1 MAHTVGEC
9 SLALIFL
16 FMWLRIKA
24 NIDVCKLGTV
34 TVQPAPVIPL
44 GSTANISCSLN
55 PKQGCSHHPNS
66 NKLILL
72 KFVNDVLVENL
83 HGKKVHDHPGHSSTF
98 QVTNLSL
105 GMTLFVCKLNC
116 SNFQKTQPVPVCG
129 VEISVG
135 VAPEPPQNITC
146 VQEGEHGTVACSWN
160 PGKVTYLKT
169 YYTLQL
175 SGPNNVTCQ
184 KQCYSD
190 NHQNCNHLDL
200 GINLTP
206 DLAESR
212 FLVSVTAVND
222 LGNSSSLPHT
232 FTFLDIV
239 RPLPPWDIRIDFLNA
254 SGSRCTLQWE
264 DEGQVVLNRL
274 RYQPLNSTSWNM
286 VNATNAKGRYD
297 LQDLRP
303 FTEYEFQISSKLHLS
318 EGSWSPWSESLRTRT
333 PEEAPVG
340 TLDIWYLKQDIDYD
354 RQQISLF
361 WKSLN
366 PSEAR
371 GKILHYQVTLQE
383 VTKKMTLQNTT
394 RHTSWTGVIPRTGTW
409 TASVSAA
416 NSKGASA
423 PTRINIVDL
432 CGTELLA
439 PQQVSAKSENVDNI
453 MVTWRPPRKAAS
465 AVWEYIVEWR
475 ALQPGSITTFPPHWL
490 RIPPYNM
497 SALISEG
504 IKPYICYEI
513 WVHALSDD
521 QGGCS
526 SIRGDSRHKAPL
538 SGPHITAITEK
549 KESLVISW
557 THIPFLE
564 QRGCILHY
572 RIYWKE
578 RDSPAQPERCEIQYR
593 HSQNSHPISSLQPR
607 VTYVLWM
614 TAVTTAG
621 ESPQGNEREFCP
633 QGKVNWKTFVI
644 SSICIAI
651 IIVGTFSTR
660 YFRQKAFTL
669 LSTLKPQW
677 YSRTIPDPAN
687 STWVKKYPIMEEKIQ
702 LPMDNL
708 LMALPTIEEPETLII
723 NEVLYQMIP
732 AIRQPYCF
740 KKGQEF
746 QGYST
751 SKEDTIYI
759 ATNPQAT
766 GTLTD
771 ETRQLVNLYKVLGSR
786 DPDSKLGNLPNPLT
800 VTPVNYL
807 PSHEGYLPS
816 NIVDLSPHDT
826 DPTDSLDLAHQ
837 HISLSIFAPSSLHPL
852 TFCGERL
859 TLDRLKMGYDSLMS
873 NEA

>member
-578 RDSPAQPERCEIQYR
+578 RDSPAQPERC
-593 HSQNSHPISSLQPR
+593 
-607 VTYVLWM
+607 
-614 TAVTTAG
+614 
-621 ESPQGNEREFCP
+621 
-633 QGKVNWKTFVI
+633 GKVNWKTFVI

>member
-1 MAHTVGEC
+1 MARTVREC

-16 FMWLRIKA
+16 FMWLLIKA

-55 PKQGCSHHPNS
+55 PKQGCSHYPSYND
-66 NKLILL
+66 LILL
-72 KFVNDVLVENL
+72 KFVNDVLVEKL
-83 HGKKVHDHPGHSSTF
+83 HGKKVHGHPSHSSIF

-116 SNFQKTQPVPVCG
+116 SNSQKTQPVPVCG

-135 VAPEPPQNITC
+135 VAPESPQSISC
-146 VQEGEHGTVACSWN
+146 VQKGEHGTVACSWN
-160 PGKVTYLKT
+160 SGKVTYLKT

-175 SGPNNVTCQ
+175 TGPNNVTYQ
-184 KQCYSD
+184 NQCYSD
-190 NHQNCNHLDL
+190 NRQNCSRLDL

-212 FLVSVTAVND
+212 FIVRVTATND
-222 LGNSSSLPHT
+222 LGNSSSLLHT

-239 RPLPPWDIRIDFLNA
+239 RPLPPWDIRINFLNA

-318 EGSWSPWSESLRTRT
+318 QGSWSNWSESLRTRT
-333 PEEAPVG
+333 PEEEPVG
-340 TLDIWYLKQDIDYD
+340 TLDIWYMKQDIDYD

-383 VTKKMTLQNTT
+383 VMKKTTLQNTT
-394 RHTSWTGVIPRTGTW
+394 RHTFWTGVIPRTGTW

-416 NSKGASA
+416 NSKGTSA
-423 PTRINIVDL
+423 PTHINIVDL
-432 CGTELLA
+432 CGTGFLA
-439 PQQVSAKSENVDNI
+439 PHQVSAKSGNMDNI
-453 MVTWRPPRKAAS
+453 MVTWQPPGKADS
-465 AVWEYIVEWR
+465 VIREYIVEWR
-475 ALQPGSITTFPPHWL
+475 ALQLGSVMNLTPHWL

-497 SALISEG
+497 SALISEK

-513 WVHALSDD
+513 RVHALSEDK
-521 QGGCS
+521 GGCS
-526 SIRGDSRHKAPL
+526 SIRGDSSHKVPL

-549 KESLVISW
+549 KESLFISW

-578 RDSPAQPERCEIQYR
+578 RHSTSQPELCEIQYR
-593 HSQNSHPISSLQPR
+593 HSQNSHPISSLQPK

-614 TAVTTAG
+614 TAVTAAG

-633 QGKVNWKTFVI
+633 QGKANWKTFVI

-651 IIVGTFSTR
+651 IVVGTFSIR

-677 YSRTIPDPAN
+677 YCRTIPDPAN

-702 LPMDNL
+702 PPVDNL
-708 LMALPTIEEPETLII
+708 LMAWPAPEEPEPLII

-732 AIRQPYCF
+732 VGRQPYCF
-740 KKGQEF
+740 KRGQGF

-751 SKEDTIYI
+751 SKEDTIYL
-759 ATNPQAT
+759 ATNPQTT
-766 GTLTD
+766 GTLTA
-771 ETRQLVNLYKVLGSR
+771 ESRQLVNLYKVLGSR
-786 DPDSKLGNLPNPLT
+786 DPDSKLGNLTSPLT

-807 PSHEGYLPS
+807 PTHEGYLPS
-816 NIVDLSPHDT
+816 NIEDLSSHEV
-826 DPTDSLDLAHQ
+826 DPSDSLDLDHQ
-837 HISLSIFAPSSLHPL
+837 HISLSIFASSSLRPL

-859 TLDRLKMGYDSLMS
+859 TLDRLKMGY
-873 NEA
+873 EK

>member
-1 MAHTVGEC
+1 MAHTVREC
-9 SLALIFL
+9 WLALIFL
-16 FMWLRIKA
+16 LMWLLIKA

-44 GSTANISCSLN
+44 GSAANISCSLN
-55 PKQGCSHHPNS
+55 PKQRCSNHPSS
-66 NKLILL
+66 NKLTLL
-72 KFVNDVLVENL
+72 KFVNDVHVENL
-83 HGKKVHDHPGHSSTF
+83 HGKKVHDHSGHSSTF

-116 SNFQKTQPVPVCG
+116 SNSQKMQPVPVCG

-135 VAPEPPQNITC
+135 VAPEPPQNISC

-160 PGKVTYLKT
+160 SGKVTYLKT

-175 SGPNNVTCQ
+175 TGPNNLTCQ
-184 KQCYSD
+184 NQCYSD
-190 NHQNCNHLDL
+190 NRQSCSHLDL

-206 DLAESR
+206 DLTESR
-212 FLVSVTAVND
+212 FIVRVTAIND
-222 LGNSSSLPHT
+222 LGNSSSLP
-232 FTFLDIV
+232 L
-239 RPLPPWDIRIDFLNA
+239 RPLPPWDIRINFLNA
-254 SGSRCTLQWE
+254 SGSRCTLKWE

-318 EGSWSPWSESLRTRT
+318 EGSWSNWSESLRTRT
-333 PEEAPVG
+333 PEEEPVG
-340 TLDIWYLKQDIDYD
+340 TLDIWYMKQDIDYD

-383 VTKKMTLQNTT
+383 VTKKTTLQNTT
-394 RHTSWTGVIPRTGTW
+394 RHTSWTGVIPKTGTW
-409 TASVSAA
+409 IASVSAA

-432 CGTELLA
+432 CGTGLLA
-439 PQQVSAKSENVDNI
+439 PHQVSAKSENMDNI
-453 MVTWRPPRKAAS
+453 MVTWQPPGKAAS
-465 AVWEYIVEWR
+465 AVREYIVEWR
-475 ALQPGSITTFPPHWL
+475 ALQPESIIKFPPHWL

-497 SALISEG
+497 SALLSEN

-513 WVHALSDD
+513 QIHALSED

-526 SIRGDSRHKAPL
+526 SIRGDFRHKVPL

-549 KESLVISW
+549 KESLLISW

-578 RDSPAQPERCEIQYR
+578 RDSTAQPELCEIQYR

-614 TAVTTAG
+614 TAVTAAG

-651 IIVGTFSTR
+651 IMVGTFSIR

-687 STWVKKYPIMEEKIQ
+687 STWVKKFPIMEEQIQ
-702 LPMDNL
+702 PPTDDL
-708 LMALPTIEEPETLII
+708 LMAWPTPQEPEPLII

-732 AIRQPYCF
+732 VRQPYCF
-740 KKGQEF
+740 KRGQGF

-751 SKEDTIYI
+751 SKEDKIYI
-759 ATNPQAT
+759 ATNPQAA
-766 GTLTD
+766 GTLRA

-786 DPDSKLGNLPNPLT
+786 DPDSKLGSLTSPLT

-816 NIVDLSPHDT
+816 NIEDLSPHEADS
-826 DPTDSLDLAHQ
+826 TDSLELEHQ
-837 HISLSIFAPSSLHPL
+837 HISLSIFASSSLRPL

-859 TLDRLKMGYDSLMS
+859 TLDRLKMGYDSLLS

>member
-1 MAHTVGEC
+1 MAHTIREC
-9 SLALIFL
+9 SLALLFL
-16 FMWLRIKA
+16 FMWLLIKA
-24 NIDVCKLGTV
+24 NIDVCKLGAV

-44 GSTANISCSLN
+44 GSAANISCSLN
-55 PKQGCSHHPNS
+55 PKQGCSHHPSS
-66 NKLILL
+66 NELILL

-83 HGKKVHDHPGHSSTF
+83 HGKKVHDHTGHSSTF

-116 SNFQKTQPVPVCG
+116 SSSQKTLPVPVCG

-135 VAPEPPQNITC
+135 VVPEPPQNISC
-146 VQEGEHGTVACSWN
+146 VQEGENGTVACSWN
-160 PGKVTYLKT
+160 SGKVTYLKT

-175 SGPNNVTCQ
+175 SGPNNLTCQ
-184 KQCYSD
+184 NQCYSD
-190 NHQNCNHLDL
+190 NRHNCNRLDL

-212 FLVSVTAVND
+212 FTVRVTAIND

-239 RPLPPWDIRIDFLNA
+239 SPLPPWNIRINFLNA

-274 RYQPLNSTSWNM
+274 RYQPLNSTSWNT
-286 VNATNAKGRYD
+286 VNATNAKGRHD

-318 EGSWSPWSESLRTRT
+318 EGSWSNWSESLRTRT
-333 PEEAPVG
+333 PEEEPVG
-340 TLDIWYLKQDIDYD
+340 ILDIWYTKQDIDYD

-383 VTKKMTLQNTT
+383 VTKKTTLQNTT
-394 RHTSWTGVIPRTGTW
+394 RHNSWTMVIPRTGAW

-416 NSKGASA
+416 NSKGTSA
-423 PTRINIVDL
+423 PTYINIVDL
-432 CGTELLA
+432 CGTGLLA
-439 PQQVSAKSENVDNI
+439 PHEVSAKSETMDNI
-453 MVTWRPPRKAAS
+453 RVTWQPPRKAAS
-465 AVWEYIVEWR
+465 AVREYIVEWR
-475 ALQPGSITTFPPHWL
+475 ALQPGSIVKFPPHWL

-497 SALISEG
+497 SALIS
-504 IKPYICYEI
+504 
-513 WVHALSDD
+513 
-521 QGGCS
+521 
-526 SIRGDSRHKAPL
+526 
-538 SGPHITAITEK
+538 
-549 KESLVISW
+549 
-557 THIPFLE
+557 
-564 QRGCILHY
+564 
-572 RIYWKE
+572 
-578 RDSPAQPERCEIQYR
+578 EIQYR

-614 TAVTTAG
+614 TAVTAAG

-633 QGKVNWKTFVI
+633 QGKANWKTFVI
-644 SSICIAI
+644 SSICIAV
-651 IIVGTFSTR
+651 IIVGTFSIR

-702 LPMDNL
+702 LPTDNL
-708 LMALPTIEEPETLII
+708 LMAWPTPEEPEPLII

-732 AIRQPYCF
+732 VVRQPYYF
-740 KKGQEF
+740 KRGQGF

-759 ATNPQAT
+759 ANPQTT
-766 GTLTD
+766 GTLTA
-771 ETRQLVNLYKVLGSR
+771 ETRQLVNLYKVLESR
-786 DPDSKLGNLPNPLT
+786 DPDSKLGNLTSPLT

-816 NIVDLSPHDT
+816 NIEVLPHEA
-826 DPTDSLDLAHQ
+826 DPTDSLDLEHQ
-837 HISLSIFAPSSLHPL
+837 HISLSIFASSSLPPL
-852 TFCGERL
+852 IFSGERL
-859 TLDRLKMGYDSLMS
+859 TLDRLKMGYDSLMN

>member
-1 MAHTVGEC
+1 MAHTVREC

-16 FMWLRIKA
+16 FMWLLIKA

-34 TVQPAPVIPL
+34 TVQPAPVILL
-44 GSTANISCSLN
+44 GSAANISCSLN
-55 PKQGCSHHPNS
+55 PKQGCSHHPSS
-66 NKLILL
+66 NELILL

-83 HGKKVHDHPGHSSTF
+83 HGKKVHDHTGHSSTF

-105 GMTLFVCKLNC
+105 
-116 SNFQKTQPVPVCG
+116 
-129 VEISVG
+129 

-146 VQEGEHGTVACSWN
+146 VQEGEHGSVACSWN
-160 PGKVTYLKT
+160 SGKITYLKT
-169 YYTLQL
+169 NYILQL
-175 SGPNNVTCQ
+175 SGPNNLTWQ

-190 NHQNCNHLDL
+190 NRQNCNRLDL

-212 FLVSVTAVND
+212 FIVLVTATND
-222 LGNSSSLPHT
+222 LGNSSSLPHM

-239 RPLPPWDIRIDFLNA
+239 SPLPPWDIRINFLNA

-286 VNATNAKGRYD
+286 VHATNAKGRYD
-297 LQDLRP
+297 LQGLRP

-318 EGSWSPWSESLRTRT
+318 EGSWSNWSESLRTRT
-333 PEEAPVG
+333 PEEEPVG
-340 TLDIWYLKQDIDYD
+340 TLDIWYMKQDIDYD

-383 VTKKMTLQNTT
+383 VMKKMTLQNTT
-394 RHTSWTGVIPRTGTW
+394 RHTYWTGIIPRTGAW
-409 TASVSAA
+409 SASVSAA

-423 PTRINIVDL
+423 PTLINIVEL
-432 CGTELLA
+432 CGTGLLA
-439 PQQVSAKSENVDNI
+439 PHQVSIKSENMDNI
-453 MVTWRPPRKAAS
+453 MVTWQPPRIAAS
-465 AVWEYIVEWR
+465 TVREYIVEWR
-475 ALQPGSITTFPPHWL
+475 ALQPGSNMKFSPHWL
-490 RIPPYNM
+490 RISPYNT
-497 SALISEG
+497 SALISEN

-513 WVHALSDD
+513 WVHALSED

-549 KESLVISW
+549 KESLFISW
-557 THIPFLE
+557 THIPFPE
-564 QRGCILHY
+564 QRGCILRY

-578 RDSPAQPERCEIQYR
+578 RDSGAPPELCEIQYR

-614 TAVTTAG
+614 TAVTAAG

-633 QGKVNWKTFVI
+633 QGKANWKTFVI
-644 SSICIAI
+644 SSIGIAI
-651 IIVGTFSTR
+651 IMVGTFSIR

-687 STWVKKYPIMEEKIQ
+687 STWVKKDPIMEEIQ
-702 LPMDNL
+702 LPTDNL
-708 LMALPTIEEPETLII
+708 LMAWPTPEEPEPLII

-732 AIRQPYCF
+732 VIRQSYCF
-740 KKGQEF
+740 KRGQGF

-759 ATNPQAT
+759 ANNPQAT
-766 GTLTD
+766 GTLTA

-786 DPDSKLGNLPNPLT
+786 DPDSKLGNLTSPLT

-816 NIVDLSPHDT
+816 NIEDLPPHEA
-826 DPTDSLDLAHQ
+826 DPTDSIDLEHQ
-837 HISLSIFAPSSLHPL
+837 HISLSIFASSSLRPL

>member
-1 MAHTVGEC
+1 MAHTVRGC

-16 FMWLRIKA
+16 FMWLLIKA

-55 PKQGCSHHPNS
+55 PKQGCSHYPSYNE
-66 NKLILL
+66 LILL
-72 KFVNDVLVENL
+72 KFVNDVLVEKL
-83 HGKKVHDHPGHSSTF
+83 HGKKVHGHPSHSSIF

-116 SNFQKTQPVPVCG
+116 SNSQKTQPVPVCG

-135 VAPEPPQNITC
+135 VAPESPQSISC
-146 VQEGEHGTVACSWN
+146 VQKGEHGTVACSWN
-160 PGKVTYLKT
+160 SGKVTYLKT

-175 SGPNNVTCQ
+175 TGPNNVTYQ
-184 KQCYSD
+184 NQCYSD
-190 NHQNCNHLDL
+190 NRQNCSRLDL

-212 FLVSVTAVND
+212 FIVHVTATND
-222 LGNSSSLPHT
+222 LGNSSSLLHT

-239 RPLPPWDIRIDFLNA
+239 RPLPPWDIRINFLNA

-318 EGSWSPWSESLRTRT
+318 QGSWSNWSESLRTRT
-333 PEEAPVG
+333 PEEEPVG
-340 TLDIWYLKQDIDYD
+340 TLDIWYMKQDIDCD

-383 VTKKMTLQNTT
+383 VTKKTTLQNTT
-394 RHTSWTGVIPRTGTW
+394 RHTFWTGVIPRTGAW

-416 NSKGASA
+416 NSKGTSA
-423 PTRINIVDL
+423 PTHINIVDL
-432 CGTELLA
+432 CGTGFLA
-439 PQQVSAKSENVDNI
+439 PHQVSAKSGNMDNI
-453 MVTWRPPRKAAS
+453 MVTWQPPGKADS
-465 AVWEYIVEWR
+465 VIREYIVEWR
-475 ALQPGSITTFPPHWL
+475 ALQQGSVMNLTPHWL

-497 SALISEG
+497 SALISEK

-513 WVHALSDD
+513 RVHALSED

-526 SIRGDSRHKAPL
+526 SIRGDSSHK
-538 SGPHITAITEK
+538 
-549 KESLVISW
+549 
-557 THIPFLE
+557 
-564 QRGCILHY
+564 
-572 RIYWKE
+572 
-578 RDSPAQPERCEIQYR
+578 EIQYR
-593 HSQNSHPISSLQPR
+593 HSQNSHPISSLQPK

-614 TAVTTAG
+614 TAVTAAG

-633 QGKVNWKTFVI
+633 QGKANWKTFVI

-651 IIVGTFSTR
+651 IVVGTFSIR

-677 YSRTIPDPAN
+677 YCRTIPDPAN

-702 LPMDNL
+702 PPMDNL
-708 LMALPTIEEPETLII
+708 LMAWSAPEEPEPLII

-732 AIRQPYCF
+732 VGRQPYCF
-740 KKGQEF
+740 KRGQGF

-751 SKEDTIYI
+751 SKEDTIYL
-759 ATNPQAT
+759 ATNPQTT
-766 GTLTD
+766 GTLTA
-771 ETRQLVNLYKVLGSR
+771 ESRQLVNLYKVLGSR
-786 DPDSKLGNLPNPLT
+786 DPDSKLGNLTSPLT

-807 PSHEGYLPS
+807 PTHEGYLPS
-816 NIVDLSPHDT
+816 NIEDLSSHEV
-826 DPTDSLDLAHQ
+826 DPSDSLDLDHQ
-837 HISLSIFAPSSLHPL
+837 HISLSIFASSSLRPL

-859 TLDRLKMGYDSLMS
+859 TLDRLKMGY
-873 NEA
+873 EK

>member
-1 MAHTVGEC
+1 MAHTVREC

-16 FMWLRIKA
+16 FMWLLIKA

-34 TVQPAPVIPL
+34 TVQPAPVILL
-44 GSTANISCSLN
+44 GSAANISCSLN
-55 PKQGCSHHPNS
+55 PKQGCSHHPSS
-66 NKLILL
+66 NELILL

-83 HGKKVHDHPGHSSTF
+83 HGKKVHDHTGHSSTF

-116 SNFQKTQPVPVCG
+116 SNSQKTPMQVCG

-146 VQEGEHGTVACSWN
+146 VQEGEHGSVACSWN
-160 PGKVTYLKT
+160 SGKITYLKT
-169 YYTLQL
+169 NYILQL
-175 SGPNNVTCQ
+175 SGPNNLTWQ

-190 NHQNCNHLDL
+190 NRQNCNRLDL

-212 FLVSVTAVND
+212 FIVLVTATND
-222 LGNSSSLPHT
+222 LGNSSSLPHM

-239 RPLPPWDIRIDFLNA
+239 SPLPPWDIRINFLNA

-286 VNATNAKGRYD
+286 VHATNAKGRYD
-297 LQDLRP
+297 LQGLRP

-318 EGSWSPWSESLRTRT
+318 EGSWSNWSESLRTRT
-333 PEEAPVG
+333 PEEEPVG
-340 TLDIWYLKQDIDYD
+340 TLDIWYMKQDIDYD

-383 VTKKMTLQNTT
+383 VMKKMTLQNTT
-394 RHTSWTGVIPRTGTW
+394 RHTYWTGIIPRTGAW
-409 TASVSAA
+409 SASVSAA

-423 PTRINIVDL
+423 PTLINIVEL
-432 CGTELLA
+432 CGTGLLA
-439 PQQVSAKSENVDNI
+439 PHQVSIKSENMDNI
-453 MVTWRPPRKAAS
+453 MVTWQPPRIAAS
-465 AVWEYIVEWR
+465 TVREYIVEWR
-475 ALQPGSITTFPPHWL
+475 ALQPGSNMKFSPHWL
-490 RIPPYNM
+490 RISPYNT
-497 SALISEG
+497 SALISEN

-513 WVHALSDD
+513 WVHALSED

-549 KESLVISW
+549 KESLFISW
-557 THIPFLE
+557 THIPFPE
-564 QRGCILHY
+564 QRGCILRY

-578 RDSPAQPERCEIQYR
+578 RDSGAPPELC
-593 HSQNSHPISSLQPR
+593 
-607 VTYVLWM
+607 
-614 TAVTTAG
+614 
-621 ESPQGNEREFCP
+621 
-633 QGKVNWKTFVI
+633 GKANWKTFVI
-644 SSICIAI
+644 SSIGIAI
-651 IIVGTFSTR
+651 IMVGTFSIR

-687 STWVKKYPIMEEKIQ
+687 STWVKKDPIMEEIQ
-702 LPMDNL
+702 LPTDNL
-708 LMALPTIEEPETLII
+708 LMAWPTPEEPEPLII

-732 AIRQPYCF
+732 VIRQSYCF
-740 KKGQEF
+740 KRGQGF

-759 ATNPQAT
+759 ANNPQAT
-766 GTLTD
+766 GTLTA

-786 DPDSKLGNLPNPLT
+786 DPDSKLGNLTSPLT

-816 NIVDLSPHDT
+816 NIEDLPPHEA
-826 DPTDSLDLAHQ
+826 DPTDSIDLEHQ
-837 HISLSIFAPSSLHPL
+837 HISLSIFASSSLRPL